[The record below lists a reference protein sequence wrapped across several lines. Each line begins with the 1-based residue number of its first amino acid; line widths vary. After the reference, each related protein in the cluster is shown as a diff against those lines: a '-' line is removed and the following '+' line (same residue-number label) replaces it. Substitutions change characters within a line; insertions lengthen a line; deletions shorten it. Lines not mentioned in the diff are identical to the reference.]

1 MGSTIRVELETQDAG
16 CPTGR
21 TGRIQIRGF
30 ESLPA
35 FAVRG
40 VPWRPRYAHQ
50 SEGPGDESYPYHG
63 IRTRGSV
70 R

>member
-1 MGSTIRVELETQDAG
+1 MGSTIRVELETQDAE

-40 VPWRPRYAHQ
+40 VPWRPRENQIDALVKA
-50 SEGPGDESYPYHG
+50 SLA
-63 IRTRGSV
+63 RTEDWC
-70 R
+70 

>member
-1 MGSTIRVELETQDAG
+1 MVELETQDTG

-21 TGRIQIRGF
+21 TGRVQIRGF

-40 VPWRPRYAHQ
+40 VLGDHEKTRLMPW
-50 SEGPGDESYPYHG
+50 
-63 IRTRGSV
+63 
-70 R
+70 